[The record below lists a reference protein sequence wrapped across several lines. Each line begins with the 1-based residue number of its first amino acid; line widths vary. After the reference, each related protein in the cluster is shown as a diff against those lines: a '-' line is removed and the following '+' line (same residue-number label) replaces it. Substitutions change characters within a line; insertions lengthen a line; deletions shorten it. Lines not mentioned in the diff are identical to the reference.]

1 MFLRKLEITAKKSL
15 NVPKKTVK
23 SWEDFRN
30 FRNILRIIL
39 GTLGT
44 F

>member
-1 MFLRKLEITAKKSL
+1 MFLKKSEITAKKSL

-30 FRNILRIIL
+30 LEGFFGSIL
-39 GTLGT
+39 GT